1 MLAEKFV
8 MTAGFVSF
16 DTRWGAAVC
25 AQTQQTRD
33 TTKWFTEWAPEPAD
47 VYWQSLAYNYVEIM
61 LRKLASNAI
70 TCAMVIFFF
79 IPVAFVQSVAN
90 LSVLN
95 KDVPFLR
102 PLTHT

>member
-1 MLAEKFV
+1 MT
-8 MTAGFVSF
+8 TAGFVSF

-47 VYWQSLAYNYVEIM
+47 VYWPSLAYNYVEIT
-61 LRKLASNAI
+61 LRTLFSNSI
-70 TCAMVIFFF
+70 TCAMVMFFF

-90 LSVLN
+90 LSILN